1 MLTAR
6 FLEPVTKPGNIM
18 NGKQDLKKKKNLKIG
33 NIEAQR

>member
-18 NGKQDLKKKKNLKIG
+18 NGKQDLKKKNLKIG